1 MFEAIKDLTKKVKQ
15 LDEGVILNKLIA
27 NAEVRKFILN
37 LNTKDQLFIKGVDS
51 NNVGLGL
58 YAPSTVQSKID
69 RGVPVPSDSHITLFD
84 TGEFYSTFVIIP
96 GKDFFEIDANPIRE
110 DTDLFREYGEEIV
123 GLNDENL
130 QKVIDLFRETISLRV
145 REQLGLL

>member
-1 MFEAIKDLTKKVKQ
+1 MFEAIRDLTEKVKQ

-27 NAEVRKFILN
+27 NAEVRKFIID

-69 RGVPVPSDSHITLFD
+69 RGIPVPSDSHITLFD

-110 DTDLFREYGEEIV
+110 DTDLFKEYGEEIV

>member
-1 MFEAIKDLTKKVKQ
+1 MFEAIKSLTKKVAE

-37 LNTKDQLFIKGVDS
+37 LNTNDQLFNKGIDS
-51 NNVGLGL
+51 QNRSLGI
-58 YAPSTVQSKID
+58 YTPFTVNDKQQ
-69 RGVPVPSDSHITLFD
+69 RGVPVPSDFHITLFD
-84 TGEFYSTFVIIP
+84 TGQFYSTFVIIP
-96 GKDFFEIDANPIRE
+96 GKDFFEIDANPIRD
-110 DTDLFREYGEEIV
+110 DTNLFEQYGEEIV

-130 QKVIDLFRETISLRV
+130 QKVIDLFKETISLRV

>member
-1 MFEAIKDLTKKVKQ
+1 MFEAIKSLTKKVAE

-130 QKVIDLFRETISLRV
+130 QKVIDLFKETISLRV

>member
-58 YAPSTVQSKID
+58 YAPSTVQSKLD
-69 RGVPVPSDSHITLFD
+69 RGVPVPADSHITLFD
-84 TGEFYSTFVIIP
+84 TGEFYSTFVIVP

-110 DTDLFREYGEEIV
+110 DTNLFEQYGEEIV

-130 QKVIDLFRETISLRV
+130 QKVIDLFRETIALRV